1 MHAAAPTCLQI
12 THRASSIQFASNTA
26 QQHEQPPVAPQLNRI
41 GILNVFRWV
50 NKEKKRKDYAFWRQF
65 NEKPSIIPGCPGWV
79 INTAVYTCRG
89 GTTAELRTTSC
100 LDGSEILIFGHAEVA
115 WEEPPPRQMLLRMR
129 DIQPQL
135 QQKWL
140 QLYWPDDSRWWP
152 AQVTEVNPKRHRA
165 HLLYETGVPMQLAC
179 DRDLTGCNSC

>member
-1 MHAAAPTCLQI
+1 MQAAAPLYLQA
-12 THRASSIQFASNTA
+12 TYRGSIIQLAFSIA
-26 QQHEQPPVAPQLNRI
+26 QRHEQPPVAPQLNRAQSVLM
-41 GILNVFRWV
+41 GHQR
-50 NKEKKRKDYAFWRQF
+50 KEKTRQDKTRQDKTRQDKTRQDKTRQDKTMPF
-65 NEKPSIIPGCPGWV
+65 GMKSQVLYRAAQAGSSIQQF
-79 INTAVYTCRG
+79 T
-89 GTTAELRTTSC
+89 
-100 LDGSEILIFGHAEVA
+100 HAEVA

-165 HLLYETGVPMQLAC
+165 HLLYETGAPLQLAC
-179 DRDLTGCNSC
+179 DEDSTGCNSC